1 MSAVN
6 AIGGTGTAGEAAR
19 ATNSEAE
26 LDKNQFLDLLVAQ
39 MKNQNPLSPT
49 NSQEYV
55 SEMAQFSTLEQITN
69 VAAGTE
75 EQNQMETVNQSLAL
89 VGKQVTYIKEDGTLS
104 VGTVESVDFGEEG
117 FSLTVNGEA
126 GIQPGNVTKVAE

>member
-6 AIGGTGTAGEAAR
+6 AIGGTGSAGEAAR
-19 ATNSEAE
+19 ATNKEAE
-26 LDKNQFLDLLVAQ
+26 LDKNQFLELLVAQ

-55 SEMAQFSTLEQITN
+55 SEMAQFSTLEQLTN

-89 VGKQVTYIKEDGTLS
+89 VGKQVT
-104 VGTVESVDFGEEG
+104 
-117 FSLTVNGEA
+117 
-126 GIQPGNVTKVAE
+126 NVTKVAE

>member
-6 AIGGTGTAGEAAR
+6 AIGGTGSAGEAAR

-26 LDKNQFLDLLVAQ
+26 LDKNQFLELLVAQ

-55 SEMAQFSTLEQITN
+55 SEMAQFSTLEQLTN

-89 VGKQVTYIKEDGTLS
+89 VGKTVNYIKEDGTLAE
-104 VGTVESVDFGEEG
+104 GKVESVDFAEEG

-126 GIQPGNVTKVAE
+126 GVQPGNVTKVAE

>member
-6 AIGGTGTAGEAAR
+6 AIGGTGSAGEAAR

-26 LDKNQFLDLLVAQ
+26 LDKNQFLELLVAQ

-55 SEMAQFSTLEQITN
+55 SEMAQFSTLEQLTN

-75 EQNQMETVNQSLAL
+75 EQNQMETVSQSLSL
-89 VGKQVTYIKEDGTLS
+89 VGKQVAYIKEDGTL
-104 VGTVESVDFGEEG
+104 GEGKVESVDFAEEG
-117 FSLTVNGEA
+117 FTLTVNGEA
-126 GIQPGNVTKVAE
+126 GVSPGNVTQVAE

>member
-6 AIGGTGTAGEAAR
+6 AIGGTGSAGEAAR
-19 ATNSEAE
+19 ATNKEAE
-26 LDKNQFLDLLVAQ
+26 LDKNQFLELLVAQ

-55 SEMAQFSTLEQITN
+55 SEMAQFSTLEQLTN

-89 VGKQVTYIKEDGTLS
+89 VGKQVTYVKADGTL
-104 VGTVESVDFGEEG
+104 GEGKVEAVDFSEEG

-126 GIQPGNVTKVAE
+126 GVQPGNVTKVAE

>member
-6 AIGGTGTAGEAAR
+6 AIGGTGSAGEAAR

-55 SEMAQFSTLEQITN
+55 SEMAQFSTLEQLTN

-75 EQNQMETVNQSLAL
+75 EQNQMETVSQSLSL
-89 VGKQVTYIKEDGTLS
+89 VGKQVTYIKEDGTLAE
-104 VGTVESVDFGEEG
+104 GKVESVDFGEEG
-117 FSLTVNGEA
+117 FSLSVNGEA

>member
-1 MSAVN
+1 MSSVSGV
-6 AIGGTGTAGEAAR
+6 GGTGAAGEAAK
-19 ATNSEAE
+19 AAKSEAN

-69 VAAGTE
+69 VATSVE
-75 EQNQMETVNQSLAL
+75 EQNQMTTVNQSIGL
-89 VGKQVTYIKEDGTLS
+89 VGKTVTYTKEDGTS
-104 VGTVESVDFGEEG
+104 AAGTVESVDFDEEG
-117 FSLTVNGEA
+117 FSLTINGEA
-126 GIQPGNVTKVAE
+126 GIQPGTVTKVA